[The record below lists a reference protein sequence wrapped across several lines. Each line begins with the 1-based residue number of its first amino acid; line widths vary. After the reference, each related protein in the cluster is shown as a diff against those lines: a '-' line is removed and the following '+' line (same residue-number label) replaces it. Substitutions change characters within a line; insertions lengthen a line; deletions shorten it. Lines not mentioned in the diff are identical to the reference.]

1 MTLTSTVALIA
12 TMVLLSATP
21 GPVDF
26 VLVAY
31 AAQKGWRPASLAVL
45 GIVLAD
51 FVFIGLALAGL
62 GYAAQ
67 NFESIFLGLQ
77 LFAVVLLLWFGW
89 RYLKAKPTSRNQ
101 VARISGLGG
110 FISGF
115 MLTIGDPR
123 VILFYMSLLP
133 AYLDLAAASLT
144 DAVTIML
151 CATLAIGAVKAVFIT
166 LARQAQHWLSSSK
179 AQLVMHRIAGG
190 LLWGV
195 GLYLLLQ
202 VTAEFA

>member
-12 TMVLLSATP
+12 TMFLLSATP

-45 GIVLAD
+45 GIVAAD
-51 FVFIGLALAGL
+51 FVFICLALAGL

-67 NFESIFLGLQ
+67 NFESVFVGLQ
-77 LFAVVLLLWFGW
+77 LFAVILLFWFGW
-89 RYLKAKPTSRNQ
+89 RYLRARP
-101 VARISGLGG
+101 VASGAATEVTGLGG
-110 FISGF
+110 FLSGF

-133 AYLDLAAASLT
+133 AYMDMATATLLDGAI
-144 DAVTIML
+144 VMF
-151 CATLAIGAVKAVFIT
+151 CATLAIAMVKATFII
-166 LARQAQHWLSSSK
+166 LARQAQHWLNAPR
-179 AQLVMHRIAGG
+179 AQLIMHRVAGG
-190 LLWGV
+190 LLVGV
-195 GLYLLLQ
+195 GLYLSLKIFIEL
-202 VTAEFA
+202 V